1 MPIYAH
7 GYMSG
12 LLSKEDCIPSLR
24 QNMQVVTQS
33 HLFRKGWLDVSI
45 MWHRLRECTISL
57 PKSNTFL
64 SLSVYTYIRIYTYIY
79 IYVCTSV
86 YIYTYIYIYTYMKL
100 CIALY
105 IYIYIYT
112 YIHIYIYIYIYIYTN
127 IFCKAIPIYM
137 WWGYMH
143 CLSLGKMEVPFP
155 FCMMEWNLHGD
166 DAPNSDAS
174 FHLWRE
180 VYQRYTM
187 EHNIETHSWTYE
199 YIEIYTCMY
208 IVYTHKYMYI

>member
-1 MPIYAH
+1 MFINVH

-57 PKSNTFL
+57 PKSNAFL
-64 SLSVYTYIRIYTYIY
+64 SI
-79 IYVCTSV
+79 CM
-86 YIYTYIYIYTYMKL
+86 YIYTYIHIYIYVHLFIYVHIYTYMKL

-105 IYIYIYT
+105 IYIYIY
-112 YIHIYIYIYIYIYTN
+112 IYIQ
-127 IFCKAIPIYM
+127 IFCKAIPIYT

-143 CLSLGKMEVPFP
+143 CLSLGKFEVSFP
-155 FCMMEWNLHGD
+155 FCMREWNLHGD
-166 DAPNSDAS
+166 DAPNSDAPS
-174 FHLWRE
+174 HLWRE
-180 VYQRYTM
+180 VY
-187 EHNIETHSWTYE
+187 
-199 YIEIYTCMY
+199 
-208 IVYTHKYMYI
+208 

>member
-64 SLSVYTYIRIYTYIY
+64 SLSLCIYIYTYIY
-79 IYVCTSV
+79 IYIYVYICTFV
-86 YIYTYIYIYTYMKL
+86 YIYIHIYTYMKL

-105 IYIYIYT
+105 IYIYIHKYFVKL
-112 YIHIYIYIYIYIYTN
+112 YPSIRD
-127 IFCKAIPIYM
+127 
-137 WWGYMH
+137 
-143 CLSLGKMEVPFP
+143 EVT
-155 FCMMEWNLHGD
+155 CIV
-166 DAPNSDAS
+166 
-174 FHLWRE
+174 FHLGNL
-180 VYQRYTM
+180 RYHFHSAWGNGISM
-187 EHNIETHSWTYE
+187 EMMPQTLMPHLIYE
-199 YIEIYTCMY
+199 GKYINVIQWNT
-208 IVYTHKYMYI
+208 T